1 MVAQLRLLKL
11 NRTSVLWM
19 LTLVYMFSLVDRQII
34 GILSP
39 IIKADLGFT
48 DAQLGWLKGFAFAL
62 LYTSVGIPLAW
73 LADRF
78 NRVRIIAISLVV
90 WSAFTVLTGMATT
103 FVAMLLAR
111 IGVGIGEAGGTPP
124 AHSIISDLYAKEQRT
139 SALGIYGLGVPLGIT
154 LSFLASAVLVEWI
167 GWRGTLVVLGVG
179 GVVFA
184 AFMLMLLEE
193 PQRGQMDLQAPQSD
207 EPVSIKQSLSIL
219 KTIPSWWG
227 MCLGMAF
234 VSFGSYAISAWG
246 TDYVFRFDANYIAG
260 TEDSRFQSYML
271 IMAVIHFIGLG
282 IGTYFGGLLAEKY
295 SRRNI
300 AAYAWVPI
308 AAIVLGAPCLMLA
321 FWVDSV
327 PLHLVFLGI
336 YIALSGA
343 WVAPCFAAAQ
353 TLVPVRMRAMSTAMF
368 FLVLNIIGLGCGPTY
383 VGLVSEVLMPAYGE
397 LQSLRLAITSL
408 AVVYIIG
415 IGFFLLAAKNLRYDW
430 PTES

>member
-1 MVAQLRLLKL
+1 
-11 NRTSVLWM
+11 
-19 LTLVYMFSLVDRQII
+19 
-34 GILSP
+34 
-39 IIKADLGFT
+39 
-48 DAQLGWLKGFAFAL
+48 
-62 LYTSVGIPLAW
+62 
-73 LADRF
+73 
-78 NRVRIIAISLVV
+78 
-90 WSAFTVLTGMATT
+90 
-103 FVAMLLAR
+103 
-111 IGVGIGEAGGTPP
+111 
-124 AHSIISDLYAKEQRT
+124 
-139 SALGIYGLGVPLGIT
+139 
-154 LSFLASAVLVEWI
+154 
-167 GWRGTLVVLGVG
+167 
-179 GVVFA
+179 
-184 AFMLMLLEE
+184 
-193 PQRGQMDLQAPQSD
+193 
-207 EPVSIKQSLSIL
+207 
-219 KTIPSWWG
+219 
-227 MCLGMAF
+227 
-234 VSFGSYAISAWG
+234 
-246 TDYVFRFDANYIAG
+246 
-260 TEDSRFQSYML
+260 ML

>member
-1 MVAQLRLLKL
+1 MVAQLRQVKL
-11 NRTSVLWM
+11 NRTTVLWM

-48 DAQLGWLKGFAFAL
+48 DSQLGWLKGFAFAL

-90 WSAFTVLTGMATT
+90 WSAFTVFTGMATT
-103 FVAMLLAR
+103 FVGMLIAR

-139 SALGIYGLGVPLGIT
+139 SALAIYGLGVPLGIT
-154 LSFLASAVLVEWI
+154 LAFVASAVLVEWI
-167 GWRGTLVVLGVG
+167 GWRGTLVVLGIG
-179 GVVFA
+179 GIVFA
-184 AFMLMLLEE
+184 VIMLMLIDE
-193 PQRGQMDLQAPQSD
+193 PQRGQMDLQTDQADQPI
-207 EPVSIKQSLSIL
+207 SIKESLSIL

-234 VSFGSYAISAWG
+234 VSFGSYAVSAWG

-260 TEDSRFQSYML
+260 TENSKFQSYML
-271 IMAVIHFIGLG
+271 VMAVVHFIGLG
-282 IGTYFGGLLAEKY
+282 FGTYLGGLLAERY
-295 SRRNI
+295 SHRNV

-308 AAIVLGAPCLMLA
+308 TAIVLGAPCLMLA

-327 PLHLVFLGI
+327 PLHLMFIGI
-336 YIALSGA
+336 YITLSGV

-368 FLVLNIIGLGCGPTY
+368 FLILNIIGLGCGPTY
-383 VGLVSEVLMPAYGE
+383 IGMLSDMLMPAYGE

-408 AVVYIIG
+408 AVVYVIG

-430 PTES
+430 PIES

>member
-90 WSAFTVLTGMATT
+90 WSAFTVLTGMA
-103 FVAMLLAR
+103 R

-184 AFMLMLLEE
+184 ALMLMLLEE

-234 VSFGSYAISAWG
+234 VSFGSYAVSAWG

-260 TEDSRFQSYML
+260 TENSKFQSYML

-282 IGTYFGGLLAEKY
+282 VGTYFGGLLAEKY

-308 AAIVLGAPCLMLA
+308 TAIVLGAPCLMLA

-383 VGLVSEVLMPAYGE
+383 VGLVSEILMPAYGE

-408 AVVYIIG
+408 AVVYVIG

>member
-1 MVAQLRLLKL
+1 MVAQLRQVKL
-11 NRTSVLWM
+11 NRTSVLWI

-48 DAQLGWLKGFAFAL
+48 DSQLGWLKGFAFAL

-78 NRVRIIAISLVV
+78 NRVRIIAISLVI
-90 WSAFTVLTGMATT
+90 WSAFTVFTGMATT
-103 FVAMLLAR
+103 FVAMLVAR

-184 AFMLMLLEE
+184 ALMLMLLEE
-193 PQRGQMDLQAPQSD
+193 PQRGQMDLQASQSD
-207 EPVSIKQSLSIL
+207 QPVSIKQSLGIL

-246 TDYVFRFDANYIAG
+246 TDYVFRFDADYVAG
-260 TEDSRFQSYML
+260 TENSKFQSYML
-271 IMAVIHFIGLG
+271 LMAVIHFVGLG
-282 IGTYFGGLLAEKY
+282 VGTY
-295 SRRNI
+295 
-300 AAYAWVPI
+300 
-308 AAIVLGAPCLMLA
+308 LGADGRCHA
-321 FWVDSV
+321 TN
-327 PLHLVFLGI
+327 I
-336 YIALSGA
+336 TTQCSG
-343 WVAPCFAAAQ
+343 
-353 TLVPVRMRAMSTAMF
+353 
-368 FLVLNIIGLGCGPTY
+368 
-383 VGLVSEVLMPAYGE
+383 
-397 LQSLRLAITSL
+397 
-408 AVVYIIG
+408 
-415 IGFFLLAAKNLRYDW
+415 D
-430 PTES
+430 

>member
-1 MVAQLRLLKL
+1 VVAQLRQFKL
-11 NRTSVLWM
+11 NRTTVLWM
-19 LTLVYMFSLVDRQII
+19 LTLVYMFSLVDRQIV

-48 DAQLGWLKGFAFAL
+48 DSQLGWLKGFAFAL

-90 WSAFTVLTGMATT
+90 WSAFTVFTGMATT
-103 FVAMLLAR
+103 FVGMLIAR

-139 SALGIYGLGVPLGIT
+139 SALAIYGLGVPLGIT
-154 LSFLASAVLVEWI
+154 LAFVTSAVLVEWI
-167 GWRGTLVVLGVG
+167 GWRGTLVVLGIG
-179 GVVFA
+179 GIIFA
-184 AFMLMLLEE
+184 VIMLMLIDE
-193 PQRGQMDLQAPQSD
+193 PQRGQMDLQTDQADLPI
-207 EPVSIKQSLSIL
+207 SIRASLSIL
-219 KTIPSWWG
+219 STIPSWWG

-234 VSFGSYAISAWG
+234 VSFGSYAVSAWG

-260 TEDSRFQSYML
+260 TENSKFQSYML
-271 IMAVIHFIGLG
+271 VMAVVHFIGLG
-282 IGTYFGGLLAEKY
+282 FGTYLGGLLAERY
-295 SRRNI
+295 SRRNV

-308 AAIVLGAPCLMLA
+308 AAILLGAPCLMLA

-327 PLHLVFLGI
+327 PLHLMFIGI
-336 YIALSGA
+336 YITLSGV

-368 FLVLNIIGLGCGPTY
+368 FLILNIIGLGCGHTY
-383 VGLVSEVLMPAYGE
+383 VGLLSDMLMPAYGE

-408 AVVYIIG
+408 AVVYVIG

-430 PTES
+430 PIES